1 MRKANIL
8 LGVMICA
15 CMAFSFVPAHA
26 AGDSSEGTAA
36 AADTAAGNS
45 DSETSAP
52 GAVTVTVVPESD
64 AGTTGTDTSDQDTIS
79 DDITSD
85 EATDGIVTYGNG
97 GSDAVTDDTS
107 YDELYTEIDTDDDDD
122 YDWYDDDYDDY
133 DDDEEEPVRVVAYA
147 AKTTYDQSYKTG
159 EGRYDGVLIALSAAM
174 VGCVAAGVVYVR
186 RLRRYEKQ
194 ELCSIRR
201 HRKS

>member
-107 YDELYTEIDTDDDDD
+107 YDELYTEIDTDDDD
-122 YDWYDDDYDDY
+122 
-133 DDDEEEPVRVVAYA
+133 EEEPVRVVAYA